1 MDVPYSLFVKAERA
15 VENEEINPR
24 TGDPYDNVDQFIEAY
39 LKGYKE
45 EDFKYKAGGRVGLEF
60 GGIPA
65 AVEAVEEKPK
75 EFLVDKLKVTIMP
88 GQSEEMGILNAMFND
103 VEGVMPD
110 DRKMEFYKLYIPQL
124 YERGE
129 ISKAE
134 FEGMKEDILGEGKKD
149 GGLMSPGRS

>member
-1 MDVPYSLFVKAERA
+1 
-15 VENEEINPR
+15 
-24 TGDPYDNVDQFIEAY
+24 
-39 LKGYKE
+39 
-45 EDFKYKAGGRVGLEF
+45 
-60 GGIPA
+60 
-65 AVEAVEEKPK
+65 
-75 EFLVDKLKVTIMP
+75 MP

-149 GGLMSPGRS
+149 GGRIGFDKGGDLMTLGIKEMWEKEGNDDPLGTIVKLGFPVTIRQPHLLLVLLHHIPF